1 MFRRKAGRLAAFM
14 LTLVLV
20 ASLGVSARA
29 EGSYPADQRYV
40 QDKEQERVSAV
51 RVESLSD
58 LEPEALRDQLLEAGF
73 DAYLYEKNGE
83 TSVLCG
89 KFRAFEDVLS
99 CCREISGSVKDVKAY
114 LSSAW
119 LPAEAV
125 DAFEAGPSEPE
136 ETPAAQTAPAP
147 TKRRTSSWDDTVGT
161 QVYTVALSSSQTPEY
176 AQAICEKME
185 KAGFDAFV
193 LEENGSYRVMS
204 GKFHDICNALKY
216 RDCIWSNTDRTDTYI
231 TEVTVDE
238 EAIRSFTEDYEQNG
252 LPGKIKN
259 NLEKPTGPFY
269 READGKVGAYVVQ
282 FAAGTSFSGAERS
295 RDAMTA
301 AGYPSYVYE
310 CSRVYEIMTGA
321 FSSKSDAEA
330 YCQKLKDDT
339 GNTAAY
345 VTRAMLPAG
354 MVK

>member
-1 MFRRKAGRLAAFM
+1 MLYVKMGRLLAI
-14 LTLVLV
+14 VLALAMI
-20 ASLGVSARA
+20 ASLGVSAFA
-29 EGSYPADQRYV
+29 EGSYAADQRYV
-40 QDKEQERVSAV
+40 QDKEQEEVYAIRVASRTEV
-51 RVESLSD
+51 
-58 LEPEALRDQLLEAGF
+58 EPEALRDELLKAGF
-73 DAYLYEKNGE
+73 DAYLYEKGDKI
-83 TSVLCG
+83 SVLCG
-89 KFRAFEDVLS
+89 KFREFEDALACRDEITKTVKGVKVYLS
-99 CCREISGSVKDVKAY
+99 C
-114 LSSAW
+114 AW
-119 LPAEAV
+119 LPAEV
-125 DAFEAGPSEPE
+125 IDAFEAGPSKPE
-136 ETPAAQTAPAP
+136 ETPAAQSTPAQ
-147 TKRRTSSWDDTVGT
+147 TKRRTSSWDDTEGT
-161 QVYTVALSSSQTPEY
+161 QVYTVALSSSQKAEY
-176 AQAICEKME
+176 AQSICEKME
-185 KAGFDAFV
+185 KAGFDAFIM
-193 LEENGSYRVMS
+193 EENGSYHVMS

-238 EAIRSFTEDYEQNG
+238 EAIRSFTEDYEKNG
-252 LPGKIKN
+252 RPGKIKS

-269 READGKVGAYVVQ
+269 READGKVCAYVVQ

-301 AGYPSYVYE
+301 AGFPSYVYE